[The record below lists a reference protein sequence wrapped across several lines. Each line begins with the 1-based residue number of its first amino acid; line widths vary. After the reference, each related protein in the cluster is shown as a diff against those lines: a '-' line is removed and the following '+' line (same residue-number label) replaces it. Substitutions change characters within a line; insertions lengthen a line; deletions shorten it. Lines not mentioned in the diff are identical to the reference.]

1 MGNQVFY
8 LRIGAVLGALAVIV
22 GAFGAHGLE
31 SILSDEKAQ
40 VFETGVRYHFYHALA
55 IFALA
60 ASSSALW
67 TSPFCLW
74 ACRAW
79 AFGILLFSGSLY
91 GLAMTQL
98 TWLGAITPIGGIAM
112 IAGWVLLALAAGTLR
127 NPA

>member
-31 SILSDEKAQ
+31 SILSDEKTQ

-55 IFALA
+55 ILALA
-60 ASSSALW
+60 AGSSALW

-112 IAGWVLLALAAGTLR
+112 IAGWVLLALAAGSLR